1 MDFNQMVTE
10 FGITLAH
17 ADEILPGD
25 MFDTRCGAGDLAFE
39 EVLVK
44 RFIEN
49 DEAGQEDLVE
59 LRLNTTGMSATKTL
73 RCGRVARI
81 IPASPLR
88 RR

>member
-1 MDFNQMVTE
+1 MDFSQMVTE
-10 FGITLAH
+10 FGITLIA

-25 MFDTRCGAGDLAFE
+25 LFDTRCGAGDLAFE

-49 DEAGQEDLVE
+49 DEAGQEDVVE
-59 LRLNTTGMSATKTL
+59 LRLSTPSISATKTL
-73 RCGRVARI
+73 RCSQMVRV
-81 IPASPLR
+81 IPCSPLR